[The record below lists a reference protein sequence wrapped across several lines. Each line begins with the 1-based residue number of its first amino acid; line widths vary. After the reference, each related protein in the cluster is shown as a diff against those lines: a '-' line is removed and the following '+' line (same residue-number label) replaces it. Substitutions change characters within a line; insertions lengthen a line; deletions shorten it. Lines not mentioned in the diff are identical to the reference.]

1 MTALEMEREVGG
13 IGCGEVLRQ
22 LSDYLDGEL
31 SPEEV
36 ARVEAHLRGCDRCER
51 FGGAFGRLM
60 TVLRRELGPAEPLDR
75 EVAVRLRARLA
86 AQARP

>member
-1 MTALEMEREVGG
+1 MTLRERERHVGG
-13 IGCGEVLRQ
+13 IGCGEVLRR

-60 TVLRRELGPAEPLDR
+60 AALRRELGPAEPLDR
-75 EVAVRLRARLA
+75 EVAARLRARLA
-86 AQARP
+86 ARPGP